1 MRRGWIL
8 PGAFAAVLGAALASR
23 GSVAQTA
30 PAPSHV
36 APGAGI
42 PGPLARVTWSNQVV
56 RLLQK
61 SCQNCHHDGGI
72 APFPLVQYQDAWEHR
87 TQIQIVT
94 SSGRM
99 PPWKADAACS
109 SFEGNPSLSDS
120 ELKTIDRWIASGS
133 PEGDP
138 RDLPPPM
145 V

>member
-1 MRRGWIL
+1 MQLSSISTFFSIYFFFFFFFNDTATTEIYTLSLHDALPICSMRRGWIL

-94 SSGRM
+94 SS
-99 PPWKADAACS
+99 
-109 SFEGNPSLSDS
+109 
-120 ELKTIDRWIASGS
+120 
-133 PEGDP
+133 
-138 RDLPPPM
+138 
-145 V
+145 